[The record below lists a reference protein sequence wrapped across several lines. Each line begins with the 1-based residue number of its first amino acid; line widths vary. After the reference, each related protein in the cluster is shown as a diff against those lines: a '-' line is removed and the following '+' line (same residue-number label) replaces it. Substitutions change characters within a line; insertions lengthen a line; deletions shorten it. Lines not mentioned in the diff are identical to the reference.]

1 MSAAKQ
7 AASVGHRNA
16 PWFTTNALPY
26 LAAVGGAIGFALYNA
41 TRIAS
46 ANPELGKQVDIN
58 ADTTKEADTFKA
70 SPLRKAVAGDS

>member
-7 AASVGHRNA
+7 AASAGPRNA
-16 PWFTTNALPY
+16 PWFTTNAVPY

-46 ANPELGKQVDIN
+46 ANPELGRQLDIN
-58 ADTTKEADTFKA
+58 VDTTKEADTFKA
-70 SPLRKAVAGDS
+70 SPLRKAVAGES